1 MKYKI
6 ADFKIAC
13 TPELTQI
20 AKDLLPDLMGEIGFE
35 SFEDTPDGLKGY
47 IPADLMDTNSLKQV
61 LETFPVEGVNIT
73 YTLSDTEDKNWNE
86 AWENTGFAPINID
99 NQVLVYDART
109 GRKPAGDSLI
119 NIGIEAKQ
127 AFGTGTHETTRMMI
141 GAMLQLS
148 LKGKRV
154 LDCGCGTGILG
165 IAALKLGAEAVV
177 GFDIDEWSV
186 KNTQHNAA
194 INEVDNIEVFHGDAH
209 VLSHVSGVFDV
220 VLANINRNILL
231 NDMPAYLEIM
241 NAGSLLIISGFY
253 EEDVKLLDEK
263 ANSLGL
269 VKTSQKTDNHWC
281 CLTFIKQQPSR
292 NYLITN
298 RIQIQEQTL

>member
-20 AKDLLPDLMGEIGFE
+20 AKDLLPDLMGEVGFE

-47 IPADLMDTNSLKQV
+47 IPADLLDTSSLKQV
-61 LETFPVEGVNIT
+61 LETFPLEGVNIT

-186 KNTQHNAA
+186 ENTQHNAA
-194 INEVDNIEVFHGDAH
+194 INEVNNIEVFHGDAH

-241 NAGSLLIISGFY
+241 NAGSVLIISGFY

-263 ANSLGL
+263 AKTLGL

-281 CLTFIKQQPSR
+281 CLTFIKQ
-292 NYLITN
+292 
-298 RIQIQEQTL
+298 

>member
-20 AKDLLPDLMGEIGFE
+20 AKDLLPDLMGEVGFE

-61 LETFPVEGVNIT
+61 LDTFPLESVNIS

-186 KNTQHNAA
+186 ENTQHNAA

-241 NAGSLLIISGFY
+241 NAGSILLISGFY

-269 VKTSQKTDNHWC
+269 VKTSQKSDNHWC
-281 CLTFIKQQPSR
+281 CLTFIKQ
-292 NYLITN
+292 
-298 RIQIQEQTL
+298 

>member
-20 AKDLLPDLMGEIGFE
+20 AKDLLPDLMGEVGFE

-61 LETFPVEGVNIT
+61 LDTFPLEGVNIT

-148 LKGKRV
+148 LRGKRV

-186 KNTQHNAA
+186 ENTQHNAA
-194 INEVDNIEVFHGDAH
+194 INEVDNIEAFHGDAH

-231 NDMPAYLEIM
+231 NDMPTYLEIM
-241 NAGSLLIISGFY
+241 NAGSVLIISGFY

-263 ANSLGL
+263 AKTLGL
-269 VKTSQKTDNHWC
+269 VKTSQKTDNNWC
-281 CLTFIKQQPSR
+281 CLTFIKQ
-292 NYLITN
+292 
-298 RIQIQEQTL
+298 

>member
-20 AKDLLPDLMGEIGFE
+20 AKDLLPDLMGEVGFE

-61 LETFPVEGVNIT
+61 LDTFPLEDVNIT

-148 LKGKRV
+148 LRGKRV

-186 KNTQHNAA
+186 ENTQHNAA

-241 NAGSLLIISGFY
+241 NAGSVLIISGFY

-281 CLTFIKQQPSR
+281 CLTFIKQ
-292 NYLITN
+292 
-298 RIQIQEQTL
+298 

>member
-20 AKDLLPDLMGEIGFE
+20 AKDLLPDLMGEVGFE

-47 IPADLMDTNSLKQV
+47 IPADLLDTNSLKQV
-61 LETFPVEGVNIT
+61 LDTFPLEDVNIT

-99 NQVLVYDART
+99 NRVLVYDARA
-109 GRKPAGDSLI
+109 GKKPAGDSLI

-186 KNTQHNAA
+186 ENTQHNAA

-241 NAGSLLIISGFY
+241 NAGSVMIISGFY
-253 EEDVKLLDEK
+253 EEDVKLLDKK

-269 VKTSQKTDNHWC
+269 VKTSQKTDNNWC
-281 CLTFIKQQPSR
+281 CLTFIKQ
-292 NYLITN
+292 
-298 RIQIQEQTL
+298 

>member
-47 IPADLMDTNSLKQV
+47 IPADLLDTNSLKQV
-61 LETFPVEGVNIT
+61 LDTFPLEGVNIT

-86 AWENTGFAPINID
+86 LWENTGFAPINID

-109 GRKPAGDSLI
+109 GKKPAGNTLI
-119 NIGIEAKQ
+119 SIGIEAKQ

-186 KNTQHNAA
+186 ENTQHNAA
-194 INEVDNIEVFHGDAH
+194 INEVDNLEVFHGDAQ

-231 NDMPAYLEIM
+231 NDMPAYLEMM
-241 NAGSLLIISGFY
+241 NAGSVLIISGFY

-263 ANSLGL
+263 AKTLGL

-281 CLTFIKQQPSR
+281 CLTFIKQ
-292 NYLITN
+292 
-298 RIQIQEQTL
+298 

>member
-6 ADFKIAC
+6 ADFKIGC

-47 IPADLMDTNSLKQV
+47 IPADLMETNSLKQV
-61 LETFPVEGVNIT
+61 LDTFPLEGVNIT

-86 AWENTGFAPINID
+86 AWENTGFAPIKID
-99 NQVLVYDART
+99 DKVLVYDART
-109 GRKPAGDSLI
+109 GKKPAGHSLI

-141 GAMLQLS
+141 GAMLQQS

-186 KNTQHNAA
+186 ENTQHNAA

-241 NAGSLLIISGFY
+241 NAGSVLIISGFY

-281 CLTFIKQQPSR
+281 CLTFIKQ
-292 NYLITN
+292 
-298 RIQIQEQTL
+298 

>member
-20 AKDLLPDLMGEIGFE
+20 AKDLLPDMMGEIGFE
-35 SFEDTPDGLKGY
+35 SFEDAPDGLKGY
-47 IPADLMDTNSLKQV
+47 IPADLLDANSLKQV
-61 LETFPVEGVNIT
+61 LETFPLEGVNIT

-99 NQVLVYDART
+99 NKVVIYDART
-109 GRKPAGDSLI
+109 GKKPTDDSLI

-186 KNTQHNAA
+186 ENTQHNAA

-241 NAGSLLIISGFY
+241 NAGSVLIISGFY

-269 VKTSQKTDNHWC
+269 VKTSQKSDNHWC
-281 CLTFIKQQPSR
+281 CLTFIKQ
-292 NYLITN
+292 
-298 RIQIQEQTL
+298 

>member
-6 ADFKIAC
+6 ADFKIGC

-47 IPADLMDTNSLKQV
+47 IPADLMETNSLKQV
-61 LETFPVEGVNIT
+61 LDTFPLEGVNIT

-99 NQVLVYDART
+99 DKVVIYDART
-109 GRKPAGDSLI
+109 GKKPAGDSLI

-186 KNTQHNAA
+186 ENTQHNAA

-241 NAGSLLIISGFY
+241 NAGSVLIISGFY

-263 ANSLGL
+263 ANTLGL

-281 CLTFIKQQPSR
+281 CLTFIKQ
-292 NYLITN
+292 
-298 RIQIQEQTL
+298 

>member
-47 IPADLMDTNSLKQV
+47 IPADLLDTNSLKQV
-61 LETFPVEGVNIT
+61 LETFPLEGVNIT

-127 AFGTGTHETTRMMI
+127 AFGTGTDETTRMMI

-186 KNTQHNAA
+186 ENTQHNAA

-231 NDMPAYLEIM
+231 NDMPTYLEIM
-241 NAGSLLIISGFY
+241 NAGSVLIISGFY

-281 CLTFIKQQPSR
+281 CLTFIKQ
-292 NYLITN
+292 
-298 RIQIQEQTL
+298 

>member
-13 TPELTQI
+13 TTELTQI
-20 AKDLLPDLMGEIGFE
+20 AKDLLSDLMGEVGFE

-61 LETFPVEGVNIT
+61 LETFPLEGVNIT

-99 NQVLVYDART
+99 DKVVIYDART
-109 GRKPAGDSLI
+109 GKKPTDDSLI

-186 KNTQHNAA
+186 ENTQHNAA

-231 NDMPAYLEIM
+231 NDMPTYLEIM
-241 NAGSLLIISGFY
+241 NAGSILIISGFY

-281 CLTFIKQQPSR
+281 CLTFIKQ
-292 NYLITN
+292 
-298 RIQIQEQTL
+298 

>member
-47 IPADLMDTNSLKQV
+47 IPADLLDTNSLKQV
-61 LETFPVEGVNIT
+61 LETFPLEDVNIT

-148 LKGKRV
+148 LRGKRV

-186 KNTQHNAA
+186 ENTQHNAA

-231 NDMPAYLEIM
+231 NDMPTYLEIM
-241 NAGSLLIISGFY
+241 NAGSVLVISGFY

-263 ANSLGL
+263 AKTLGL

-281 CLTFIKQQPSR
+281 CLTFIKQ
-292 NYLITN
+292 
-298 RIQIQEQTL
+298 

>member
-61 LETFPVEGVNIT
+61 LDTFPVEGVNIT

-86 AWENTGFAPINID
+86 VWENTGFAPINID

-109 GRKPAGDSLI
+109 GKKPTDDSLI

-141 GAMLQLS
+141 GAMLRLS

-231 NDMPAYLEIM
+231 NDMPTYLEIM
-241 NAGSLLIISGFY
+241 NAGSVLIISGFY

-281 CLTFIKQQPSR
+281 CLTFIKQ
-292 NYLITN
+292 
-298 RIQIQEQTL
+298 

>member
-20 AKDLLPDLMGEIGFE
+20 AKDLLPDLLGEIGFE

-47 IPADLMDTNSLKQV
+47 VPADLLDVNSLKQA
-61 LETFPVEGVNIT
+61 LDDFPVKDVNIS
-73 YTLSDTEDKNWNE
+73 YAISDAEDKNWNE
-86 AWENTGFAPINID
+86 TWENMGFAPINID
-99 NQVLVYDART
+99 NKVLVYDAR
-109 GRKPAGDSLI
+109 AGKRPDRDTLI

-141 GAMLQLS
+141 GAMLRLS
-148 LKGKRV
+148 LTGKRI

-186 KNTQHNAA
+186 ENTQHNAA
-194 INEVDNIEVFHGDAH
+194 INEVNNIEVFHGDAQ

-220 VLANINRNILL
+220 VLANINCNILL
-231 NDMPAYLEIM
+231 NDMPAYLEMM
-241 NAGSLLIISGFY
+241 NVGSVLIVSGFY
-253 EEDVKLLDEK
+253 EEDVKQLDEK
-263 ANSLGL
+263 ARSLGL
-269 VKTSQKTDNHWC
+269 MKTSQKTDNHWC
-281 CLTFIKQQPSR
+281 CMTYIKR
-292 NYLITN
+292 
-298 RIQIQEQTL
+298 

>member
-47 IPADLMDTNSLKQV
+47 IPADLLDTNSLKQV
-61 LETFPVEGVNIT
+61 LETFPLEGVNIT
-73 YTLSDTEDKNWNE
+73 YTLSNTEDKNWNE

-99 NQVLVYDART
+99 NQVQVYDART
-109 GRKPAGDSLI
+109 GRKPTDDSII

-241 NAGSLLIISGFY
+241 NAGSVLIISGFY

-281 CLTFIKQQPSR
+281 CLTFIKQ
-292 NYLITN
+292 
-298 RIQIQEQTL
+298 

>member
-73 YTLSDTEDKNWNE
+73 YTLSNTEDKNWNE

-99 NQVLVYDART
+99 NKVMIYDART
-109 GRKPAGDSLI
+109 GKEPAGDSLI

-186 KNTQHNAA
+186 ENTQHNAA

-231 NDMPAYLEIM
+231 NDMPTYLEIM
-241 NAGSLLIISGFY
+241 NAGSVLIISGFY
-253 EEDVKLLDEK
+253 EEDVELLDEK

-269 VKTSQKTDNHWC
+269 VKTSQKSDNHWC
-281 CLTFIKQQPSR
+281 CLTFIKQ
-292 NYLITN
+292 
-298 RIQIQEQTL
+298 

>member
-20 AKDLLPDLMGEIGFE
+20 AKDLLPDLMGEVGFE

-47 IPADLMDTNSLKQV
+47 IPADSMDTNSLKQV
-61 LETFPVEGVNIT
+61 LETFPLEGVNIT
-73 YTLSDTEDKNWNE
+73 YTLSNTEDKNWNE

-99 NQVLVYDART
+99 DKVVIYDART
-109 GRKPAGDSLI
+109 GKKPTDDSRI

-186 KNTQHNAA
+186 ENTQHNAA

-241 NAGSLLIISGFY
+241 NAGSVLIISGFY

-281 CLTFIKQQPSR
+281 CLTFIKQ
-292 NYLITN
+292 
-298 RIQIQEQTL
+298 

>member
-47 IPADLMDTNSLKQV
+47 IPADLIDTNSLKQV

-99 NQVLVYDART
+99 NKVMIYDART
-109 GRKPAGDSLI
+109 GRKPVGDSLI

-186 KNTQHNAA
+186 ENTQHNAA

-231 NDMPAYLEIM
+231 NDMPTYLEIM
-241 NAGSLLIISGFY
+241 NAGSVMIISGFY

-263 ANSLGL
+263 AKTLGL

-281 CLTFIKQQPSR
+281 CLTFIKQ
-292 NYLITN
+292 
-298 RIQIQEQTL
+298 

>member
-73 YTLSDTEDKNWNE
+73 YTLSDSEDKNWNE

-109 GRKPAGDSLI
+109 GKKPAGDSLI

-186 KNTQHNAA
+186 ENTQHNAA

-231 NDMPAYLEIM
+231 NDMPTYLEIM
-241 NAGSLLIISGFY
+241 NAGSVLIISGFY

-281 CLTFIKQQPSR
+281 CLTFIKQ
-292 NYLITN
+292 
-298 RIQIQEQTL
+298 

>member
-47 IPADLMDTNSLKQV
+47 IPADLLDTNSLKQV
-61 LETFPVEGVNIT
+61 LETFPLEGVNIT

-186 KNTQHNAA
+186 ENTQHNAA
-194 INEVDNIEVFHGDAH
+194 INEVDNMEVFHGDAH

-241 NAGSLLIISGFY
+241 NAGSVLIISGFY

-281 CLTFIKQQPSR
+281 CLTFIKQ
-292 NYLITN
+292 
-298 RIQIQEQTL
+298 

>member
-20 AKDLLPDLMGEIGFE
+20 AKDLLPDLMGEVGFE

-47 IPADLMDTNSLKQV
+47 IPADLLDTNSLKQV
-61 LETFPVEGVNIT
+61 LETFPLEDVNIT

-109 GRKPAGDSLI
+109 GIKPAGDSLI

-148 LKGKRV
+148 LRGKRV

-186 KNTQHNAA
+186 ENTQHNAA

-231 NDMPAYLEIM
+231 NDMPTYLEIM
-241 NAGSLLIISGFY
+241 NAGSVLIISGFY

-281 CLTFIKQQPSR
+281 CLTFIKQ
-292 NYLITN
+292 
-298 RIQIQEQTL
+298 

>member
-47 IPADLMDTNSLKQV
+47 IPADLMETNSLKQV
-61 LETFPVEGVNIT
+61 LDTFPLEGVNIT

-99 NQVLVYDART
+99 DKVVIYDART
-109 GRKPAGDSLI
+109 GKKPAGDSLI

-231 NDMPAYLEIM
+231 NDMPTYLEIM
-241 NAGSLLIISGFY
+241 NAGSVLIISGFY
-253 EEDVKLLDEK
+253 EEDVELLDEK

-269 VKTSQKTDNHWC
+269 VKTSQKSDNHWC
-281 CLTFIKQQPSR
+281 CLTFIKQ
-292 NYLITN
+292 
-298 RIQIQEQTL
+298 

>member
-20 AKDLLPDLMGEIGFE
+20 AKDLLPDLMGEVGFE

-47 IPADLMDTNSLKQV
+47 IPADLLDTNSLKQV
-61 LETFPVEGVNIT
+61 LETFPLEDVNIT

-99 NQVLVYDART
+99 NRVLVYDART

-186 KNTQHNAA
+186 ENTQHNAA

-231 NDMPAYLEIM
+231 NDMPTYLEIM
-241 NAGSLLIISGFY
+241 NAGSVMIISGFY

-269 VKTSQKTDNHWC
+269 VKTSQKSDNHWC
-281 CLTFIKQQPSR
+281 CLTFIKQ
-292 NYLITN
+292 
-298 RIQIQEQTL
+298 

>member
-6 ADFKIAC
+6 ADIKIAC

-20 AKDLLPDLMGEIGFE
+20 AKDLLPDLMGEVGFE

-61 LETFPVEGVNIT
+61 LETFPLEGVNIT

-99 NQVLVYDART
+99 DKVVIYDART
-109 GRKPAGDSLI
+109 GKKPAGDSLI

-186 KNTQHNAA
+186 ENTQHNAA

-231 NDMPAYLEIM
+231 NDMPTYLEIM
-241 NAGSLLIISGFY
+241 NAGSVLIISGFY

-263 ANSLGL
+263 AKTLGL
-269 VKTSQKTDNHWC
+269 VKTSKKTDNNWC
-281 CLTFIKQQPSR
+281 CLTFIKQ
-292 NYLITN
+292 
-298 RIQIQEQTL
+298 

>member
-47 IPADLMDTNSLKQV
+47 IPADLLDTNSLKQV

-73 YTLSDTEDKNWNE
+73 YTFADTEDKNWNE

-109 GRKPAGDSLI
+109 GKKPAGDSLI

-186 KNTQHNAA
+186 ENTQHNAA

-231 NDMPAYLEIM
+231 NDMPTYLEIM
-241 NAGSLLIISGFY
+241 NAGSVLIISGFY

-281 CLTFIKQQPSR
+281 CLTFIKQ
-292 NYLITN
+292 
-298 RIQIQEQTL
+298 

>member
-47 IPADLMDTNSLKQV
+47 IPADLLDTNSLKQV
-61 LETFPVEGVNIT
+61 IDTFPLEGVNIT

-99 NQVLVYDART
+99 DKVVIYDART
-109 GRKPAGDSLI
+109 GKKPTDDSLI

-186 KNTQHNAA
+186 ENTQHNAA

-241 NAGSLLIISGFY
+241 NAGSVMIISGFY

-263 ANSLGL
+263 ANTLGL
-269 VKTSQKTDNHWC
+269 VKTSQKADNHWC
-281 CLTFIKQQPSR
+281 CLTFIKQ
-292 NYLITN
+292 
-298 RIQIQEQTL
+298 

>member
-99 NQVLVYDART
+99 NKVMIYDART
-109 GRKPAGDSLI
+109 GKEPAGDSLI

-186 KNTQHNAA
+186 ENTQHNAA

-231 NDMPAYLEIM
+231 NDMPTYLEIM
-241 NAGSLLIISGFY
+241 NAGSVLIISGFY

-281 CLTFIKQQPSR
+281 CLTFIKQ
-292 NYLITN
+292 
-298 RIQIQEQTL
+298 

>member
-47 IPADLMDTNSLKQV
+47 IPADLLDSNSLKQV
-61 LETFPVEGVNIT
+61 LETFPLEGVNIT
-73 YTLSDTEDKNWNE
+73 YTLSNTEDKNWNE

-109 GRKPAGDSLI
+109 ERKPAGDSLI

-165 IAALKLGAEAVV
+165 IAALKLDAEAVV

-186 KNTQHNAA
+186 ENTQHNAA

-231 NDMPAYLEIM
+231 NDMPTYLEMM
-241 NAGSLLIISGFY
+241 NAGSVLIISGFY

-281 CLTFIKQQPSR
+281 CLTFIKQ
-292 NYLITN
+292 
-298 RIQIQEQTL
+298 

>member
-35 SFEDTPDGLKGY
+35 SFENTTDGLKGY
-47 IPADLMDTNSLKQV
+47 IPADLLDTNSLKQV
-61 LETFPVEGVNIT
+61 LETFPIESVNIT

-99 NQVLVYDART
+99 NQVLVYNART
-109 GRKPAGDSLI
+109 ERKPAGDSLI

-186 KNTQHNAA
+186 ENTQHNAA

-241 NAGSLLIISGFY
+241 NAGSVLIISGFY

-281 CLTFIKQQPSR
+281 CLTFIKQ
-292 NYLITN
+292 
-298 RIQIQEQTL
+298 

>member
-47 IPADLMDTNSLKQV
+47 IPADLLDTNSLKQV
-61 LETFPVEGVNIT
+61 LETFPLEGVNIT

-99 NQVLVYDART
+99 DKVVIYDART
-109 GRKPAGDSLI
+109 GRKPAGHSLI

-186 KNTQHNAA
+186 ENTQHNAA

-231 NDMPAYLEIM
+231 NDMPTYLEIM
-241 NAGSLLIISGFY
+241 NAGSVLIISGFY

-281 CLTFIKQQPSR
+281 CLTFIKQ
-292 NYLITN
+292 
-298 RIQIQEQTL
+298 

>member
-109 GRKPAGDSLI
+109 GTKPTDDSLI

-186 KNTQHNAA
+186 ENTQHNAA

-241 NAGSLLIISGFY
+241 NAGSVLIISGFY

-263 ANSLGL
+263 AKTLGL
-269 VKTSQKTDNHWC
+269 VKTSQKSDNHWC
-281 CLTFIKQQPSR
+281 CLTFIKQ
-292 NYLITN
+292 
-298 RIQIQEQTL
+298 

>member
-47 IPADLMDTNSLKQV
+47 IPADLLDTNSLKQV
-61 LETFPVEGVNIT
+61 LETFPLEGVNIT

-99 NQVLVYDART
+99 DKVVIYDART
-109 GRKPAGDSLI
+109 GKKPTDDSLI

-186 KNTQHNAA
+186 ENTQHNAA
-194 INEVDNIEVFHGDAH
+194 INEVDNLEVFHGDAQ

-231 NDMPAYLEIM
+231 NDMPTYLEIM
-241 NAGSLLIISGFY
+241 NAGSILLISGFY

-269 VKTSQKTDNHWC
+269 VKTSQKSDNHWC
-281 CLTFIKQQPSR
+281 CLTFIKQ
-292 NYLITN
+292 
-298 RIQIQEQTL
+298 

>member
-6 ADFKIAC
+6 ADIKIAC

-47 IPADLMDTNSLKQV
+47 ITADLLDTNSLKQV

-73 YTLSDTEDKNWNE
+73 YTLSDTKDKNWNE

-99 NQVLVYDART
+99 NKVLIYDART
-109 GRKPAGDSLI
+109 GKKPINDSSI

-186 KNTQHNAA
+186 ENTQHNAA
-194 INEVDNIEVFHGDAH
+194 INEVDNIDVFHGDAQ

-231 NDMPAYLEIM
+231 NDMPAYLEMM
-241 NAGSLLIISGFY
+241 NVGSVLIISGFY
-253 EEDVKLLDEK
+253 EEDIKLLDEK
-263 ANSLGL
+263 ANTLGL
-269 VKTSQKTDNHWC
+269 VNTSQKTDNHWC
-281 CLTFIKQQPSR
+281 CLTFIKQ
-292 NYLITN
+292 
-298 RIQIQEQTL
+298 

>member
-6 ADFKIAC
+6 ADFKMAC

-47 IPADLMDTNSLKQV
+47 IPADLLDTNSLKQV

-73 YTLSDTEDKNWNE
+73 YTLSDSEDKNWNE

-141 GAMLQLS
+141 GAILQLS

-186 KNTQHNAA
+186 ENTQHNAA
-194 INEVDNIEVFHGDAH
+194 INEVDNIEVFHGEAH

-231 NDMPAYLEIM
+231 NDMPTYLEIM
-241 NAGSLLIISGFY
+241 NAGAVLIISGFY

-281 CLTFIKQQPSR
+281 CLTFIKQ
-292 NYLITN
+292 
-298 RIQIQEQTL
+298 

>member
-6 ADFKIAC
+6 ADIKIAC

-20 AKDLLPDLMGEIGFE
+20 AKDLLPDLMGEVGFE

-47 IPADLMDTNSLKQV
+47 IPADLLDTNSLKQV
-61 LETFPVEGVNIT
+61 LDTFPLEGVNIT

-86 AWENTGFAPINID
+86 AWENTGFPPINID
-99 NQVLVYDART
+99 DKVVIYDART
-109 GRKPAGDSLI
+109 GKKPTDDSLI

-141 GAMLQLS
+141 GAILQLS

-186 KNTQHNAA
+186 ENTQHNAA

-231 NDMPAYLEIM
+231 NDMPTYLEIM
-241 NAGSLLIISGFY
+241 NAGSVMIISGFY

-269 VKTSQKTDNHWC
+269 VKTSQKSDNHWC
-281 CLTFIKQQPSR
+281 CLTFIKQ
-292 NYLITN
+292 
-298 RIQIQEQTL
+298 

>member
-20 AKDLLPDLMGEIGFE
+20 AKDLLPDLMGEVGFE

-61 LETFPVEGVNIT
+61 LETFPLEGVNIT

-99 NQVLVYDART
+99 DKVVIYDART
-109 GRKPAGDSLI
+109 GKKPAGDSLI

-186 KNTQHNAA
+186 ENTQHNAA

-231 NDMPAYLEIM
+231 NDMPTYLEIM
-241 NAGSLLIISGFY
+241 NAGSVLIISGFY

-281 CLTFIKQQPSR
+281 CLTFIKQ
-292 NYLITN
+292 
-298 RIQIQEQTL
+298 

>member
-20 AKDLLPDLMGEIGFE
+20 AKDLLPDLMGEIVFE

-47 IPADLMDTNSLKQV
+47 IPADLLDTNSLKQV
-61 LETFPVEGVNIT
+61 LETFPLEDVNIT

-99 NQVLVYDART
+99 NRVLVYDART

-148 LKGKRV
+148 LKGKRI

-186 KNTQHNAA
+186 ENTQHNAA

-231 NDMPAYLEIM
+231 NDMPTYLEIM
-241 NAGSLLIISGFY
+241 NAGSVLIISGFY

-281 CLTFIKQQPSR
+281 CLTFIKQ
-292 NYLITN
+292 
-298 RIQIQEQTL
+298 

>member
-47 IPADLMDTNSLKQV
+47 IPADLLDTNSLKQV
-61 LETFPVEGVNIT
+61 LDTFPLEGVNIT

-148 LKGKRV
+148 LRGKRV

-186 KNTQHNAA
+186 ENTQHNAA

-231 NDMPAYLEIM
+231 NDMPTYLEIM
-241 NAGSLLIISGFY
+241 NAGSVLVISGFY

-269 VKTSQKTDNHWC
+269 VKTSQKSDNHWC
-281 CLTFIKQQPSR
+281 CLTFIKQ
-292 NYLITN
+292 
-298 RIQIQEQTL
+298 

>member
-47 IPADLMDTNSLKQV
+47 IPADLLDTNSLKQV
-61 LETFPVEGVNIT
+61 LETFPLEGVNIT

-86 AWENTGFAPINID
+86 AWENTGFAPISID

-186 KNTQHNAA
+186 ENTQHNAA

-231 NDMPAYLEIM
+231 NDMPTYLEIM
-241 NAGSLLIISGFY
+241 NAGSVLIISGFY

-263 ANSLGL
+263 AKTLGL
-269 VKTSQKTDNHWC
+269 VKTSQKTDNNWC
-281 CLTFIKQQPSR
+281 CLTFIKQ
-292 NYLITN
+292 
-298 RIQIQEQTL
+298 